1 MLQFAAPIGLLALG
15 ALLAPILLHL
25 VRRPRRVVKIGSL
38 RPLEGA
44 RRQIRSLRWENL
56 FLLVLRC
63 TLLAALAISL
73 AGVRWQP
80 RAPGPA
86 RWLLVVPGASFDPA
100 TVAEWERLRGDGFEP
115 HALSP
120 GFPSIAQPDST
131 TEAHTDVWSLLR
143 ELDLTLPN
151 KSHAVVFGPTT
162 STQFRG
168 PRPTLS
174 NVNVRWHATPSV
186 PLTPTTRPAP
196 RVAIV
201 VANDRAEDARY
212 VRAALTAIGATIVID
227 GAADWIVQL
236 GNVAL
241 PDIWKEQVV
250 RGAHLITDAPDHA
263 QTANVTRWFDFGPH
277 QLRISRR
284 VTIEGGTPWLRDSVG
299 EPLVTEDRQQAGTH
313 WRFALRFHPDW
324 SDWPLETAFPAWWR
338 EHLNTPICPPTSLS
352 SEQATPAFAPD
363 EKAPSMSL
371 SGFGRVDLRGWSWL
385 LAASLFAIERRL
397 SWQSQRRKVDA

>member
-15 ALLAPILLHL
+15 ALLAPVLIHL

-38 RPLEGA
+38 RSLEGA
-44 RRQIRSLRWENL
+44 RRQIRSLRWEG
-56 FLLVLRC
+56 LLLLALRC
-63 TLLAALAISL
+63 ALLAALALSL

-80 RAPGPA
+80 RAPPPA

-100 TVAEWERLRGDGFEP
+100 AMAEWERLRGEGFEP

-120 GFPSIAQPDST
+120 GFPSIAKPEST
-131 TEAHTDVWSLLR
+131 TETRPDVWSLLR
-143 ELDLTLPN
+143 ELELTLPN
-151 KSHAVVFGPTT
+151 KSQAVVFGSTT

-186 PLTPTTRPAP
+186 PLAPTTRSAP
-196 RVAIV
+196 RVAMV

-236 GNVAL
+236 GPVAL
-241 PDIWKEQVV
+241 PGIWNEQVT
-250 RGAHLITDAPDHA
+250 RGAHLITDAPDHT
-263 QTANVTRWFDFGPH
+263 QTANVARWFDVGPNRV
-277 QLRISRR
+277 RISRR
-284 VTIEGGTPWLRDSVG
+284 VTIEGGTPWMRDSAG
-299 EPLVTEDRQQAGTH
+299 EPLVTKDRQQAGTH

-338 EHLNTPICPPTSLS
+338 EQLNPPPPASTSLAP
-352 SEQATPAFAPD
+352 EQAAPAFAPD

-371 SGFGRVDLRGWSWL
+371 GGFGRIDLRGWAWL
-385 LAASLFAIERRL
+385 LAATLFAIERLL
-397 SWQSQRRKVDA
+397 SWRSHRRKVDA